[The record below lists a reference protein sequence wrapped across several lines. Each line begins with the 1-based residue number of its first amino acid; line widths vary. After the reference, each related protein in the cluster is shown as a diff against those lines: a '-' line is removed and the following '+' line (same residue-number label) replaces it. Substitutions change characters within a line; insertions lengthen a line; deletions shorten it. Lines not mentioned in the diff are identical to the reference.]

1 MPMATI
7 KRGNIHY
14 RWQSGVTLIE
24 LIVFIVVVGIALVA
38 LIGVFNQAA
47 RANADPLIRMRALEA
62 AQSKL
67 DEIIALKYDQG
78 TPTGGI
84 PACGTA
90 GGSNCTNSPD
100 PDMND
105 VDDFHDWS
113 DSFDGYQRS
122 VIVTTANNLKTI
134 TVSVRT
140 PMGEVIRLS
149 SQRANF

>member
-1 MPMATI
+1 MAAI
-7 KRGNIHY
+7 NRANRHY

-62 AQSKL
+62 TQSKL

-90 GGSNCTNSPD
+90 GGQSCDNSPD

-105 VDDFHDWS
+105 VDDFHNWS

-122 VIVTTANNLKTI
+122 VTVTAADNLKTI

-149 SQRANF
+149 AQRANF